1 MSDLARPSKFDRDE
15 AVDTAME
22 IFWREGYEACSVK
35 ALSERLGITRSS
47 FYNAFGSREELFRE
61 ALTRYG
67 EQAPDRAFAR
77 DPASAG
83 SVRRLITQTFRAA
96 CHARATDPDA
106 KGCFSVKSVAELC
119 NRDEALGP
127 MLDEMIQANVARL
140 ERLLEFG
147 KATGEL
153 SSGLDPHATALA
165 LKTVLVGL
173 NVVCKVI
180 REEDE
185 LWLSARTALKALDLF
200 EEDTAA

>member
-1 MSDLARPSKFDRDE
+1 MK
-15 AVDTAME
+15 

-47 FYNAFGSREELFRE
+47 FYNAFGSREDLFRE
-61 ALTRYG
+61 ALARYG
-67 EQAPDRAFAR
+67 EQSPDRALAS
-77 DPASAG
+77 DPAASG
-83 SVRRLITQTFRAA
+83 GVRHLITNTFRAA
-96 CHARATDPDA
+96 CSARAADPDA
-106 KGCFSVKSVAELC
+106 KGCFAVKSVAELC
-119 NRDEALGP
+119 NRDETLGP
-127 MLDEMIQANVARL
+127 MLDEIVQANVERI

-153 SSGLDPHATALA
+153 PASLDPHATALT

-185 LWLSARTALKALDLF
+185 LWLTASTALNALDLL
-200 EEDTAA
+200 EENTTP

>member
-1 MSDLARPSKFDRDE
+1 LARPSKFDRDD

-22 IFWREGYEACSVK
+22 IFWRDGYEACSVK

-67 EQAPDRAFAR
+67 EQSPDRALAS
-77 DPASAG
+77 DPAVAG
-83 SVRRLITQTFRAA
+83 GVRRLITDTFRAA
-96 CHARATDPDA
+96 CRARAADPDA
-106 KGCFSVKSVAELC
+106 KGCFAIKSVAELC
-119 NRDEALGP
+119 NRNEALGP
-127 MLDEMIQANVARL
+127 LLKDAVEANVAHL

-153 SSGLDPHATALA
+153 SSELDPHATALA
-165 LKTVLVGL
+165 LKTLLVGL

-180 REEDE
+180 REEEE
-185 LWLSARTALKALDLF
+185 LWLSARTALKALDML

>member
-1 MSDLARPSKFDRDE
+1 MARPSKFDRDE
-15 AVDTAME
+15 AVGTAME
-22 IFWREGYEACSVK
+22 ILWRDGYEACSVK

-47 FYNAFGSREELFRE
+47 FYNAFGSREDLFRE
-61 ALTRYG
+61 AFTRYC
-67 EQAPDRAFAR
+67 EQSPDRAL
-77 DPASAG
+77 ASDSVAAG
-83 SVRRLITQTFRAA
+83 GVRNLITDTFRAA

-106 KGCFSVKSVAELC
+106 KGCFAIKSVAELC

-127 MLDEMIQANVARL
+127 LLEEAVETNVEHL

-153 SSGLDPHATALA
+153 SSELDPHATALT

-173 NVVCKVI
+173 NVICKVI

-185 LWLSARTALKALDLF
+185 LWLSARTALKALDLL
-200 EEDTAA
+200 EEDAAA